1 MQKIK
6 KSLETHGGEL
16 NNVKVFN
23 ASELYCTHK
32 MLTVVNF
39 MLRALTSFLGEFTRG
54 SILCPRFQSSET
66 LECETMTGV

>member
-1 MQKIK
+1 M
-6 KSLETHGGEL
+6 
-16 NNVKVFN
+16 KVFN

-54 SILCPRFQSSET
+54 SYT
-66 LECETMTGV
+66 LPKIPEL